1 MKISELEKWDIVDE
15 LTTPELQ
22 AEYLSI
28 VMADGDAA
36 EIRSAINAVAR
47 ARGMASVAKAAN
59 VTREGLYRAL
69 GGNGNPEFA
78 TVVKVLTALGMR
90 LDVQPVAPA
99 KRKRAV
105 RKKAKA
111 A

>member
-1 MKISELEKWDIVDE
+1 MKISELEKWDAADY

-36 EIRSAINAVAR
+36 EIRSALNAVAR
-47 ARGMASVAKAAN
+47 ARGMTSVAKAAKI
-59 VTREGLYRAL
+59 TREGLYRAL
-69 GGNGNPEFA
+69 GDNGNPEFV
-78 TVVKVLTALGMR
+78 TVVKVLAALGMR
-90 LDVQPVAPA
+90 LDVKVVPPA
-99 KRKRAV
+99 KPQKAV

>member
-1 MKISELEKWDIVDE
+1 MKISELKKWDIVDD
-15 LTTPELQ
+15 LTTPEVQ

-36 EIRSAINAVAR
+36 EIRNAINAVAR
-47 ARGMASVAKAAN
+47 ARGMASVAKAAKL
-59 VTREGLYRAL
+59 TREGLYRAL
-69 GGNGNPEFA
+69 GSSGNPEFA
-78 TVVKVLTALGMR
+78 TVLKVLGALGLR
-90 LDVQPVAPA
+90 LDVQAVSPKP
-99 KRKRAV
+99 RRTV

>member
-1 MKISELEKWDIVDE
+1 MKISGLEKWDIVDE

-69 GGNGNPEFA
+69 GDNGNPEFV
-78 TVVKVLTALGMR
+78 TVVKVLAALGMR
-90 LDVQPVAPA
+90 LDVQPLAPA
-99 KRKRAV
+99 RRKRAV

>member
-1 MKISELEKWDIVDE
+1 MKISELEKWDAADY

-28 VMADGDAA
+28 VMADGDAP
-36 EIRSAINAVAR
+36 EIRDAINAVAR

-59 VTREGLYRAL
+59 ITREGLYRAL
-69 GGNGNPEFA
+69 GDNGNPEFA
-78 TVVKVLTALGMR
+78 TVLKVLAALGLR
-90 LDVQPVAPA
+90 LGVEVVSPA
-99 KRKRAV
+99 KPRRVV

>member
-1 MKISELEKWDIVDE
+1 MKISELQKWDAADD
-15 LTTPELQ
+15 LTTPERQ
-22 AEYLSI
+22 AAYLSI

-59 VTREGLYRAL
+59 ITREGLYRAL
-69 GGNGNPEFA
+69 GDNGNPEFV
-78 TVVKVLTALGMR
+78 TVVKVLAALGMR

-99 KRKRAV
+99 KPRRAV